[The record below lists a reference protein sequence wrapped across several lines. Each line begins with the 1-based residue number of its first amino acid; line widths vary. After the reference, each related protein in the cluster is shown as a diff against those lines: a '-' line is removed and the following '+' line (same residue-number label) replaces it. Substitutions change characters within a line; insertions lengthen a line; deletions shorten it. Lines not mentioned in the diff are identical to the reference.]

1 MTRWEVEL
9 NTEDKE
15 DLQSYLKS
23 ALEDQLMSFDGSK
36 LEVPEK
42 GRPFLRNIC
51 MGLDKRLRSKNPDR
65 KVFSQ
70 SI

>member
-1 MTRWEVEL
+1 MTRWEVDL
-9 NTEDKE
+9 SGEDVE
-15 DLQSYLKS
+15 DLKSYLSS
-23 ALEDQLMSFDGSK
+23 ALEDDLMKFEGNK
-36 LEVPEK
+36 LVVTEK
-42 GRPFLRNIC
+42 GNPFLRNIC